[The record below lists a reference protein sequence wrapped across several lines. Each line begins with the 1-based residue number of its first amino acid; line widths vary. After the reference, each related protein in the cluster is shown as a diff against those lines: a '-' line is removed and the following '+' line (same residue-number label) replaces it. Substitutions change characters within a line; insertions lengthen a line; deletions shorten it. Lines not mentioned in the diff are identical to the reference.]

1 MLRAIEHVEKDFFFF
16 FFNWSTQQTTS
27 QISLLD
33 MTLGQLLVSVY
44 SELFLAIKYYEG

>member
-1 MLRAIEHVEKDFFFF
+1 MLRAIERVEKDFFF

-33 MTLGQLLVSVY
+33 MTLGQLLVSVF